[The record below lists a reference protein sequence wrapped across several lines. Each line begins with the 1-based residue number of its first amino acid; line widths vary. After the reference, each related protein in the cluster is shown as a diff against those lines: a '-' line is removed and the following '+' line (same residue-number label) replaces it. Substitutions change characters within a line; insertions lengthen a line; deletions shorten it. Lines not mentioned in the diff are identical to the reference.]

1 MTISMYQASVP
12 VLTRALTNLGA
23 ILTKAEAYATEHQI
37 DPATLLAAR
46 LAPDMHPLTR
56 QVQLATDSA
65 KGATA
70 RLAGIDIP
78 SFADTET
85 NFAELHARLAKT
97 AAFIAGIMPD
107 QIDGSEERSVVL
119 KRPTGDLHFTGQT
132 FLLQFAMP
140 NFFFHVTTAYGIL
153 RQAGVKLV
161 KLDYLGGA

>member
-1 MTISMYQASVP
+1 MTISMHQASVP
-12 VLTRALTNLGA
+12 VLTRALNNLGV
-23 ILTKAEAYATEHQI
+23 ILTKAEAYAAEHQI

-56 QVQLATDSA
+56 QVQMATDSA

-97 AAFIAGIMPD
+97 IAFMAGITPA
-107 QIDGSEERSVVL
+107 QIDGSEERPVVL

-153 RQAGVKLV
+153 RQTGVKLV